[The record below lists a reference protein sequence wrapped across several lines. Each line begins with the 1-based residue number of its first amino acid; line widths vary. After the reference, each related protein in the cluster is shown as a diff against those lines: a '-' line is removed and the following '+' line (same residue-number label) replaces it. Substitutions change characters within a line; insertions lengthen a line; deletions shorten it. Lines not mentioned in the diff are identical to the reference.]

1 MARFEGKVALVT
13 GATSGIGR
21 ATAVAFAREG
31 ALLVL
36 AGRREGEGRRTLALV
51 RDAGSDGTFV
61 PTDVTVAD
69 DVRRV
74 VAVAVDAYGR
84 LDCAFNNAGHLA
96 GIAPVTDQT
105 LSDLDATLKVNVRGT
120 LLCLRFELEVMIEAG
135 RGAIVNNASLAGLTG
150 SPDNSVYDAS
160 KHAVVGLTR
169 SAALEVAR
177 QGVRINAICASSVQT
192 AMDDKFR
199 AARASPMSS
208 WPNQCPWDGP
218 AVPKRSPQRLC
229 SSARMMRPISLG
241 RLWSWTEDSRQDNS
255 GHRGHYAPQ
264 A

>member
-1 MARFEGKVALVT
+1 MAGFEGKVALIT

-21 ATAVAFAREG
+21 ATAVAFAQEG

-51 RDAGSDGTFV
+51 RDAGGDGTFV

-105 LSDLDATLKVNVRGT
+105 LADLDATLEVNVRGT
-120 LLCLRFELEVMIEAG
+120 LLCLRFELAVMIEAS

-199 AARASPMSS
+199 AGKGITHEQLAEAMPMGRTCSPEEVA
-208 WPNQCPWDGP
+208 P
-218 AVPKRSPQRLC
+218 AVLFLC
-229 SSARMMRPISLG
+229 SDDASYITGTTLVVDGGFSAR
-241 RLWSWTEDSRQDNS
+241 
-255 GHRGHYAPQ
+255 
-264 A
+264 

>member
-1 MARFEGKVALVT
+1 MADFEGKVVLVT

-31 ALLVL
+31 ALLIL
-36 AGRREGEGRRTLALV
+36 AGRREGEGHRTLELV
-51 RDAGSDGTFV
+51 REAGSDGTFV
-61 PTDVTVAD
+61 PADVAVAD

-74 VAVAVDAYGR
+74 VAVAVEAYGR
-84 LDCAFNNAGHLA
+84 LDYAFNNAGHLA
-96 GIAPVTDQT
+96 GIAPVTAQT
-105 LSDLDATLKVNVRGT
+105 LSDLDDTLEVNVRGT
-120 LLCLRFELEVMIEAG
+120 LLCLRYELAVMIEAG

-199 AARASPMSS
+199 AGKGLTHEQLAESMPMGRTCSPEEVA
-208 WPNQCPWDGP
+208 P
-218 AVPKRSPQRLC
+218 AVLFLC
-229 SSARMMRPISLG
+229 SDGASYITGTTLVVDGGFSAR
-241 RLWSWTEDSRQDNS
+241 
-255 GHRGHYAPQ
+255 
-264 A
+264 

>member
-1 MARFEGKVALVT
+1 MAGFEGKVALVT

-61 PTDVTVAD
+61 PTDVTVSD

-105 LSDLDATLKVNVRGT
+105 LSDLDATLEVNVRGT

-199 AARASPMSS
+199 AGKGLTHEQLAESMPMGRTCSPEEVA
-208 WPNQCPWDGP
+208 P
-218 AVPKRSPQRLC
+218 AVMFLC
-229 SSARMMRPISLG
+229 SDDASYITGTTLVVDGGFSAR
-241 RLWSWTEDSRQDNS
+241 
-255 GHRGHYAPQ
+255 
-264 A
+264 